1 MENQDATM
9 WARIR
14 RRAIEEPFV
23 TAGALITCGVLA
35 SAIYHLRRGNKDAGN
50 RMLRYRVIAQGCTV
64 MALLGYGFLDYQK
77 KRQKALEEQMQQAQ
91 SDAKDKPRFHWEE

>member
-1 MENQDATM
+1 MENPDTSM

-23 TAGALITCGVLA
+23 TAGNVSRKNTTNPV
-35 SAIYHLRRGNKDAGN
+35 YHLRRGNKEAGN

-77 KRQKALEEQMQQAQ
+77 KRQKALEEQMQQA
-91 SDAKDKPRFHWEE
+91 KPDTETKPSFHWEE